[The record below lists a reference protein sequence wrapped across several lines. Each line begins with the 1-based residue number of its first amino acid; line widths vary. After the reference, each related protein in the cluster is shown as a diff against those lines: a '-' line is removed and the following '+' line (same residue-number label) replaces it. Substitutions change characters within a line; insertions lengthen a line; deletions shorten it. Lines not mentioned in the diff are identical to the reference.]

1 MYGFQEF
8 FFQGLLS
15 YIWNSL
21 NLKSPRHLDSIKIQL
36 IGTFHYYKIL
46 DLTPMEFE
54 YFTGI
59 ARSMGLLLEEA
70 LIDPFFYHKLHL
82 EKTQSYEDLNG
93 ITFFGLDTNEFHQI
107 EVFINGIKKQK
118 FKYSDFNIENVLFPL
133 YTSFHS
139 SFIVPKNKYLIKTKE
154 KGSVNYLFKLNQ
166 EEKTLFDS
174 IKLEISKTDQE
185 TNLVANILFDN
196 FQLSIK
202 RKDTLVT
209 EQFSLFY

>member
-1 MYGFQEF
+1 M
-8 FFQGLLS
+8 
-15 YIWNSL
+15 
-21 NLKSPRHLDSIKIQL
+21 
-36 IGTFHYYKIL
+36 
-46 DLTPMEFE
+46 
-54 YFTGI
+54 
-59 ARSMGLLLEEA
+59 
-70 LIDPFFYHKLHL
+70 
-82 EKTQSYEDLNG
+82 
-93 ITFFGLDTNEFHQI
+93 
-107 EVFINGIKKQK
+107 
-118 FKYSDFNIENVLFPL
+118 LFPL